1 MLEREPDGAGWRVTF
16 RARGLVRYLP
26 AAFLA
31 FWLCGWI
38 VGEYFALGLLA
49 GALRHWFGASIP
61 LGWLPE
67 MHGTPPSGGAQ
78 LFFGGF
84 LAVWLTAWTFG
95 GLAALAQLLQLLFG
109 HEVVRVDGDTLVV
122 ERRAPFPLSVSRVNA
137 SDIRGFRMRAR
148 TVHADTR
155 RRAVA
160 VTQFTTPDEGAELMA
175 LLEAWHRS
183 YHPAAE
189 GLTEG
194 EPAIN
199 GWTVV
204 TDESGA
210 LAVDARIVIQSAPAY
225 GQHGQ
230 NYGHLPILPYP
241 SHFQQEWP
249 LRGGGVYTVRPVR
262 PDDASMLQ
270 GLVKG
275 LSTESR
281 YFRFVSSMPEL
292 PARMLARFT
301 LIDYDREMALVAV
314 HRERKTGPDGAFID
328 TERVIGVS
336 RYVTNP
342 DTKSCEFS
350 LLVADDF
357 AGQGLG
363 SRLMLSIIEFA
374 RNKGLAQIEG
384 LILANNGNMLKLMRN
399 LGFQIKHF
407 AEDPDFRL
415 AVKLL

>member
-210 LAVDARIVIQSAPAY
+210 LALSAGGRARTVLGLVVGAIGAVMLSVLASMWLGPAGWIARLVSLVLVVPGGICVYAGAWLLFVHESLHPRPGALQRRRRAFGITWTTDFAPLELVLETATDSD
-225 GQHGQ
+225 GDV
-230 NYGHLPILPYP
+230 
-241 SHFQQEWP
+241 SHT
-249 LRGGGVYTVRPVR
+249 LRVAGGG
-262 PDDASMLQ
+262 
-270 GLVKG
+270 
-275 LSTESR
+275 
-281 YFRFVSSMPEL
+281 
-292 PARMLARFT
+292 
-301 LIDYDREMALVAV
+301 
-314 HRERKTGPDGAFID
+314 HRERIASAINDPNEPITLGRWLAGRTGVP
-328 TERVIGVS
+328 
-336 RYVTNP
+336 
-342 DTKSCEFS
+342 
-350 LLVADDF
+350 LVNGPGRE
-357 AGQGLG
+357 AGRKAG
-363 SRLMLSIIEFA
+363 
-374 RNKGLAQIEG
+374 
-384 LILANNGNMLKLMRN
+384 
-399 LGFQIKHF
+399 
-407 AEDPDFRL
+407 
-415 AVKLL
+415 